1 MIPRLLSPYAIRDA
15 GYYPIVTITGPRQS
29 GKTTLAKA
37 AFPNHEYLSLED
49 TETRSFARDDP
60 KGFLTRHPGPVIFDE
75 AQRVPDLF
83 SGLQTAVD
91 KDASPGRFIL
101 TGSQNFLLLKEVSQS
116 LAGRSGILHLLPF
129 SRAELDRRP
138 QSEPGDPLKLFAN
151 RKPGPDVPSLPDLW
165 ETIRTGFYPRIH
177 DRGIPPE
184 IWLADYVQTYI
195 ERDVRSLVNIGDLDT
210 FERFLGLVAGRV
222 GQLLN
227 YSSLASDAGVS
238 VDTARRWISVLK
250 TSFIVFA
257 LSPHHRNF
265 NKRLIKSPKLYFFD
279 TGLACY
285 LLGLRSRVQLETHPL
300 RGALFENFVIAEVA
314 KAYFHHRRQPPLYF
328 WRDRIGHE
336 VDLLIEEGGALY
348 PMEMKSG
355 ATVGGDMLDGLLWW
369 CRLSGRSERK
379 GKEREEGPEE
389 REGMGKAREEKGGEI
404 TGTRAALVYGGDD
417 AYERRGVAVRPWFS
431 I

>member
-348 PMEMKSG
+348 PLEMKSG

-379 GKEREEGPEE
+379 R
-389 REGMGKAREEKGGEI
+389 KGI
-404 TGTRAALVYGGDD
+404 QAALVYGGDD